1 MPPTVFKAGTTSRLN
16 EKSSVKALIA
26 QLDSRSLYVSFKKNP
41 KWVFQKTRDT
51 TAWQGLDDDSMDPMI
66 RGKTFATLEN
76 IQSYCDPNS
85 EFDASNFFL
94 SDKTERIIVNISM
107 AILYPS
113 KSKRSKPLKV
123 PSSDEEDD
131 EKEEEKESKTKPRVS
146 FPTQERID
154 ASDPDTQKKRKSSTL
169 PITVKKRQKS
179 TEVISDE
186 VQKKKKRSSKPSPQ
200 LKPSVPHDSLSSEV
214 QNHKPIEEVKI
225 AVPELKSRIE
235 SDNAIPPQ
243 ASLCSVFKS
252 TETIEQRYK
261 PSSRLV
267 SKVNAYDQFNES
279 FLCRQWLTDEEIASM
294 NNKWNPIA
302 SCYSVFYYVSKILN
316 WPLEEVR
323 VVVNYDIN
331 AVKLTSIIP
340 QIYKLYKIEN
350 RLAESTILTKLLVY
364 CIASMNS
371 FGIIRPIIFKGTSSQ
386 SHQIE
391 KLCASKQTYE
401 RIIYHV
407 TWPWRVSNSKVYVL
421 SNQTKL
427 NEISLKT
434 TFLSDLQHDKNAK
447 KLMKN
452 IPEWVYGLT
461 RQ

>member
-1 MPPTVFKAGTTSRLN
+1 MPPIVFKVGTTSRLN
-16 EKSSVKALIA
+16 EKSSVKALLA
-26 QLDSRSLYVSFKKNP
+26 QLESRSLYVSFKKNP
-41 KWVFQKTRDT
+41 KWVFQKTRDK
-51 TAWQGLDDDSMDPMI
+51 TAWQALDDETMDPMV

-76 IQSYCDPNS
+76 IQSYCDPDS
-85 EFDASNFFL
+85 EFDISNFFL

-107 AILYPS
+107 ATLQPS
-113 KSKRSKPLKV
+113 KTRRSIALKV
-123 PSSDEEDD
+123 QTIDEEDND
-131 EKEEEKESKTKPRVS
+131 RESKTTFQK
-146 FPTQERID
+146 QNRID
-154 ASDPDTQKKRKSSTL
+154 ISDPDTQKKRNPSSGPSTA
-169 PITVKKRQKS
+169 KKRPKS
-179 TEVISDE
+179 TEVISED
-186 VQKKKKRSSKPSPQ
+186 VQKKKKKNAKLSPQ
-200 LKPSVPHDSLSSEV
+200 LKPSVPHDSSSAEV
-214 QNHKPIEEVKI
+214 QKHDSIEEVKI
-225 AVPELKSRIE
+225 MVPSLKPRVE
-235 SDNAIPPQ
+235 TDNVIPQQ

-261 PSSRLV
+261 PSSKLV
-267 SKVNAYDQFNES
+267 SKVNSYDQFNES

-302 SCYSVFYYVSKILN
+302 SCYSIFYYVSKILN

-350 RLAESTILTKLLVY
+350 RLTESTILTKLLVY

-421 SNQTKL
+421 TNQTKL
-427 NEISLKT
+427 NEIPLKT
-434 TFLSDLQHDKNAK
+434 TFLNDLHHDKNVK
-447 KLMKN
+447 KLMNN
-452 IPEWVYGLT
+452 IPDWVYGLT
-461 RQ
+461 KQ

>member
-1 MPPTVFKAGTTSRLN
+1 MPPTVFRVGTTSRLN

-26 QLDSRSLYVSFKKNP
+26 QLESRSLYVSFKKNP
-41 KWVFQKTRDT
+41 KWVFQKTRDK
-51 TAWQGLDDDSMDPMI
+51 TAWQGLEDETMDPMI
-66 RGKTFATLEN
+66 RGKTFTTLEN
-76 IQSYCDPNS
+76 IQSCCDPDS
-85 EFDASNFFL
+85 EFDVSSFFL

-107 AILYPS
+107 ATLYPS
-113 KSKRSKPLKV
+113 RSRKSKPLKV

-131 EKEEEKESKTKPRVS
+131 EKEEESKTTA
-146 FPTQERID
+146 PTQSRID
-154 ASDPDTQKKRKSSTL
+154 ASDPDTQKKRKSST
-169 PITVKKRQKS
+169 IVTTTKKRPKS
-179 TEVISDE
+179 TEVISEE
-186 VQKKKKRSSKPSPQ
+186 VQKKRKKNTKPSPQ
-200 LKPSVPHDSLSSEV
+200 LKPSVPHDSLSAEAR
-214 QNHKPIEEVKI
+214 QYERIEEVKI
-225 AVPELKSRIE
+225 AVPELKPRVE
-235 SDNAIPPQ
+235 TDDVIPPQ
-243 ASLCSVFKS
+243 ASLCSIFKS

-261 PSSRLV
+261 PSPKLV
-267 SKVNAYDQFNES
+267 SKVNSYDQFNES
-279 FLCRQWLTDEEIASM
+279 FLCRQWLTDEEIAST
-294 NNKWNPIA
+294 NTKWNPIS
-302 SCYSVFYYVSKILN
+302 SCYSIFYYASKILN

-407 TWPWRVSNSKVYVL
+407 TWPWRVSNNKVYVL

-427 NEISLKT
+427 NEIPLKT
-434 TFLSDLQHDKNAK
+434 TFLSDLQHDKNMK
-447 KLMKN
+447 KLLKN
-452 IPEWVYGLT
+452 IPDWVYGLT
-461 RQ
+461 KQ